1 MSYTTRI
8 FSPTFTFHCATRSSD
23 GHEALKAMLNA
34 IDDDSFA
41 HYAASGRKVFPLRT
55 LYHNFKKNILVL
67 TNADD
72 CFMGQVFKDGQPDIL
87 LHMQDDKTKVRQFFS
102 EAGEELT
109 VLDFYTGKELT
120 PDHQTVEAYMERVLA
135 AEKELD
141 EHRGMMEA
149 FRERH
154 RMLRLEC
161 EAFYSTSPA
170 TSYKKAIHLLHECMD
185 TAEGIFRIQHQHTC
199 REIESFF
206 SFPPEQINELKL
218 FGLYVYVLKYGTDH
232 KRFLKRGKMP
242 LSLTFNQMLSDMRKF
257 IADHDGIVD
266 QYTDYMQLTKNEREN
281 LMFLL
286 SEEQLAS
293 HNKSIGDELFC

>member
-8 FSPTFTFHCATRSSD
+8 FTPAFTFHCAARYSD
-23 GHEALKAMLNA
+23 DHEALKAMLNA
-34 IDDDSFA
+34 LDNDSPI
-41 HYAASGRKVFPLRT
+41 HYTASGKKVFPLRT

-67 TNADD
+67 TNAGDG
-72 CFMGQVFKDGQPDIL
+72 FMGQVFKDGQLDIA
-87 LHMQDDKTKVRQFFS
+87 LHMQDNKANAEQFFN

-109 VLDFYTGKELT
+109 VLDFYTGKELK
-120 PDHQTVEAYMERVLA
+120 PDYRAVEAYMERVLT

-141 EHRGMMEA
+141 EHRSMMEA

-161 EAFYSTSPA
+161 EAFCSTSPA

-185 TAEGIFRIQHQHTC
+185 TAEGIFRIRHQHTC

-206 SFPPEQINELKL
+206 SFPPEQMNTLKL
-218 FGLYVYVLKYGTDH
+218 FGLYVYVLKYGTEH
-232 KRFLKRGKMP
+232 RRFLKRGKLP
-242 LSLTFNQMLSDMRKF
+242 LSSTFNQMLSDMRKF
-257 IADHDGIVD
+257 IADHEGIVD

-286 SEEQLAS
+286 SEEQLAF